1 MTLLSF
7 FGICLLIYAFIV
19 FVFYLFQ
26 ARLLFSPVY
35 YRNEEKISAIEK
47 SLSFLSLPA
56 GDEALLE
63 GIFYLP
69 EGASKKVILYFGGV
83 QQDSVALVEKFAS
96 HYPRMPFISYNYRG
110 YGRSEG
116 KPSQSRLFEDAMHIY
131 DDLIVRYDYKP
142 EDIILMG
149 YSLGTGVASFL
160 ASQRKV
166 REILLMAPY
175 DSVYEVMKKRYPF
188 SGIHWVLKQRFPSVD
203 FVPHID
209 VPIHVYAASDDKV
222 VNIKHAKMLKNHI
235 KNLAGFYEYGNVG
248 HNDILFNTDVVKHIK
263 EILEKK

>member
-7 FGICLLIYAFIV
+7 LGICLLAYALIV

-26 ARLLFSPVY
+26 ARFLFSPVY

-56 GDEALLE
+56 EDEALLE
-63 GIFYLP
+63 GVLYQP
-69 EGASKKVILYFGGV
+69 EDASGKIILYFGGV

-96 HYPRMPFISYNYRG
+96 HYPCMPFVSYNYRG

-116 KPSQSRLFEDAMHIY
+116 KPNQSRLFEDAIQIY

-188 SGIHWVLKQRFPSVD
+188 SGIQWVLKQKFPSVD

-209 VPIHVYAASDDKV
+209 VPIHIYAATDDRV
-222 VNIKHAKMLKNHI
+222 VNIKHAKMLKTQI
-235 KNLAGFYEYGNVG
+235 KNLAGFYEYSNIG
-248 HNDILFNTDVVKHIK
+248 HDEILFNTDVVKHIK
-263 EILEKK
+263 EILEKE

>member
-7 FGICLLIYAFIV
+7 LGICLLVYALIV

-35 YRNEEKISAIEK
+35 YRNQEKISAIEK

-56 GDEALLE
+56 EDETLLE
-63 GIFYLP
+63 GVLYLP
-69 EGASKKVILYFGGV
+69 EDASRKIILYFGGV

-110 YGRSEG
+110 YGKSEG

-149 YSLGTGVASFL
+149 YSLGTGIASFL

-188 SGIHWVLKQRFPSVD
+188 SGIQWVLKQKFPSVD

-209 VPIHVYAASDDKV
+209 VPIHVYAATHDKV

-235 KNLAGFYEYGNVG
+235 KNLAGFYEYSNVG
-248 HNDILFNTDVVKHIK
+248 HDEILFNTDVVKHIK